1 VPAAV
6 GLRKMSVGRTGY
18 PMESQD
24 RHSAHQMYPAD
35 PGEKPPADGE
45 ALTIRWLCYEEYP
58 LSDPADS
65 APGRVGGKE
74 SAMLDSEKVK
84 AVREYLETQFP
95 GGKVEDR
102 YEASSKS
109 QVFRVHH
116 EGKLYLTAVREAF
129 LGDHGAGDIA
139 AALSR
144 FHLIEHL
151 RELAGEQ
158 IIVTKEGLA
167 L

>member
-1 VPAAV
+1 MD
-6 GLRKMSVGRTGY
+6 RKDQ
-18 PMESQD
+18 QD
-24 RHSAHQMYPAD
+24 APKVHPGD
-35 PGEKPPADGE
+35 PGKRASADAE
-45 ALTIRWLCYEEYP
+45 ELTIRWLCYEEYP
-58 LSDPADS
+58 LSDPGDS
-65 APGRVGGKE
+65 DPKSEERV
-74 SAMLDSEKVK
+74 MLDPEKVK

-95 GGKVEDR
+95 GSKVEDR

-109 QVFRVHH
+109 QVFRIHR
-116 EGKLYLTAVREAF
+116 EGKLYLTAVRQAF
-129 LGDHGAGDIA
+129 LDDHGAGDIA
-139 AALSR
+139 AALAR

>member
-1 VPAAV
+1 MD
-6 GLRKMSVGRTGY
+6 RKDQ
-18 PMESQD
+18 QD
-24 RHSAHQMYPAD
+24 APKVHPGD
-35 PGEKPPADGE
+35 PGKRASADAE
-45 ALTIRWLCYEEYP
+45 ELTIRWLCYEEYP

-65 APGRVGGKE
+65 DTGRVGSEEGV
-74 SAMLDSEKVK
+74 MLDPEKVK
-84 AVREYLETQFP
+84 AVRDYLETQFP
-95 GGKVEDR
+95 GGTVEDR

-109 QVFRVHH
+109 HVFRIHR
-116 EGKLYLTAVREAF
+116 EGKLYLTAIRQAF
-129 LGDHGAGDIA
+129 LDDHGAGDIA
-139 AALSR
+139 AALAR

>member
-1 VPAAV
+1 
-6 GLRKMSVGRTGY
+6 
-18 PMESQD
+18 
-24 RHSAHQMYPAD
+24 
-35 PGEKPPADGE
+35 
-45 ALTIRWLCYEEYP
+45 
-58 LSDPADS
+58 
-65 APGRVGGKE
+65 
-74 SAMLDSEKVK
+74 MLDPEKVK

-109 QVFRVHH
+109 QVFRIQR
-116 EGKLYLTAVREAF
+116 EGKLYLTAIREAF
-129 LGDHGAGDIA
+129 LDHHGAGDIA
-139 AALSR
+139 AALAG

-158 IIVTKEGLA
+158 IIVTREGLA

>member
-1 VPAAV
+1 
-6 GLRKMSVGRTGY
+6 
-18 PMESQD
+18 
-24 RHSAHQMYPAD
+24 
-35 PGEKPPADGE
+35 
-45 ALTIRWLCYEEYP
+45 
-58 LSDPADS
+58 
-65 APGRVGGKE
+65 
-74 SAMLDSEKVK
+74 MLDPEKVK

-102 YEASSKS
+102 YEVSSKS
-109 QVFRVHH
+109 QVFRIHR

-129 LGDHGAGDIA
+129 LDDYGAGDIA

-158 IIVTKEGLA
+158 IIVTKDGLA

>member
-1 VPAAV
+1 ME
-6 GLRKMSVGRTGY
+6 RKDKRDAPRVHPG
-18 PMESQD
+18 
-24 RHSAHQMYPAD
+24 D
-35 PGEKPPADGE
+35 PGENPSADAE
-45 ALTIRWLCYEEYP
+45 ALTVRWLCYEEYP

-65 APGRVGGKE
+65 DPERVGSKE
-74 SAMLDSEKVK
+74 RVMVDPEKVK
-84 AVREYLETQFP
+84 AVREYLESQFP

-109 QVFRVHH
+109 QLFRINR
-116 EGKLYLTAVREAF
+116 EGKLYLTAIREAF
-129 LGDHGAGDIA
+129 LDDHGASDIA